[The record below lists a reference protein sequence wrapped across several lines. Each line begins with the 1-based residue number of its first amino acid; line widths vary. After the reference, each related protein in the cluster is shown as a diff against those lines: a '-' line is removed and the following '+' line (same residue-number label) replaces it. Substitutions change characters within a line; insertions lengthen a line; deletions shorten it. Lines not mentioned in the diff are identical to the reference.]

1 MPEYGAYTVLE
12 AIGFDLAQ
20 AITHLI
26 SFLIALW
33 LLKKFAWTPLL
44 NLLDERR
51 NKIKDEFDS
60 IEDEKQNVQKLT
72 AEYEEK
78 LKHIDDERRAEIV
91 KAVEE
96 GKKIAADIKA
106 TAQSEA
112 KELSDKTKKD
122 LEREVAKAKVQL
134 RDDMV
139 GITVTAAEKVIH
151 EKLDDTKH
159 RQLIGR
165 FIDGLEKV

>member
-1 MPEYGAYTVLE
+1 MLE

-26 SFLIALW
+26 SFLLALW
-33 LLKKFAWTPLL
+33 LLKKFAWTPLM

-51 NKIKDEFDS
+51 NKIKDEFDL
-60 IEDEKQNVQKLT
+60 IENEKANVARLSDD
-72 AEYEEK
+72 YESK
-78 LKHIDDERRAEIV
+78 LKHIDEERRAEIV

-96 GKKIAADIKA
+96 GKKIAAEIKS
-106 TAQSEA
+106 TAQHEA
-112 KELSDKTKKD
+112 RELADKTKRD

-139 GITVTAAEKVIH
+139 GITLTAAEKVIH
-151 EKLDDTKH
+151 EKLDDKKH
-159 RQLIGR
+159 RELITR

>member
-1 MPEYGAYTVLE
+1 MLE

-26 SFLIALW
+26 SFLLALW
-33 LLKKFAWTPLL
+33 LLKKFAWTPLM

-51 NKIKDEFDS
+51 NKIKDEFDKIDS
-60 IEDEKQNVQKLT
+60 EKANVSKL
-72 AEYEEK
+72 ADDYDSK

-96 GKKIAADIKA
+96 GKKIAAEIKS
-106 TAQSEA
+106 TAQNEA
-112 KELSDKTKKD
+112 RELSEKTKND

-139 GITVTAAEKVIH
+139 GITLAAAEKVIH

-159 RQLIGR
+159 RELIGR